1 MPLRQ
6 RRRKGAVSMEEV
18 LRLQAELAVQEE
30 LDCNMAAPTM
40 SSRGSICV

>member
-1 MPLRQ
+1 
-6 RRRKGAVSMEEV
+6 MEEV

-30 LDCNMAAPTM
+30 LDCNMQTLTM